1 MKKFSLWSLFFD
13 SERVTKLQDEVA
25 ELKEVVANQ
34 KQVNFAYFK
43 QKHLLI
49 KENLQLEKELEHTKE
64 QLRVQT
70 EMYKNSIKDG
80 HKWQGEN

>member
-1 MKKFSLWSLFFD
+1 MAKFSLWSLFFD
-13 SERVTKLQDEVA
+13 SEKVTKLQEELS

-49 KENLQLEKELEHTKE
+49 KENLQLEKELAETKE

-70 EMYKNSIKDG
+70 EMYKNTIKDG